1 MSSATKHFNL
11 RFPQRLVNEPI
22 LYNISMK
29 FGIVFNITRANVS
42 EAQGFV
48 TLSLV
53 GEESALT
60 QGVQYMR
67 DRGVIV
73 EEIPSPVAAG

>member
-1 MSSATKHFNL
+1 MSTTKHFNL

-22 LYNISMK
+22 LYNISIK

-48 TLSLV
+48 TLSLT
-53 GEESALT
+53 GDDAALT
-60 QGVQYMR
+60 QGVQYMK
-67 DRGVIV
+67 DRGVMV
-73 EEIPSPVAAG
+73 EEIPSPVAAN